1 MMSGEEPGYGM
12 REVFGHGMGDAAGA
26 VSGVD
31 DFGGGSGAADDL
43 AGDAVL
49 RELWAGLRS
58 DLLLEAAVLPGGG
71 PDGGGRGAGG
81 NGLGGDDL
89 FVRESERNG
98 LEITEIRVETEA
110 QERRLGRKR
119 GRYVTIY
126 SEGLKADDG
135 GIHREA
141 VDEVAGWL
149 RKLLPDGVKTVFVAG
164 LGNSEASP
172 DALGPDT
179 VSHVA
184 VNRHLQGHQ
193 GEEEDTSGIQICAMS
208 PGVMAQ
214 TGLET
219 AGILAGVTGEF
230 KPDALVVVDALA
242 ARSVTRLGTTIQ
254 LTDTGISPGS
264 GIGNYRQEIS
274 REVIG
279 IPVVAVGI
287 PMVVEAAAIVYETV
301 EAVRSALR
309 QEHMDGEAGFLKQLS
324 SREQHELFRELLEKK
339 ARPLYVTV
347 KDVDE
352 LEKRLSF
359 TLSEAIN
366 QAFSGMNRT
375 PRA

>member
-1 MMSGEEPGYGM
+1 MC
-12 REVFGHGMGDAAGA
+12 EVFDDAMGDAAGA
-26 VSGVD
+26 RGDS
-31 DFGGGSGAADDL
+31 GSGKE
-43 AGDAVL
+43 AGDDVL
-49 RELWAGLRS
+49 RDLWAGVRS
-58 DLLLEAAVLPGGG
+58 DLLLESAVLQGEGMTGDERFRDRDGCSGGDRESG
-71 PDGGGRGAGG
+71 K
-81 NGLGGDDL
+81 NGCSGDDL
-89 FVRESERNG
+89 FVREFVKNG
-98 LEITEIRVETEA
+98 LEITEIRVETEE

-119 GRYVTIY
+119 GRFVTIY
-126 SEGLKADDG
+126 SEGLKVDDG

-141 VDEVAGWL
+141 VDEAAGWI
-149 RKLLPDGVKTVFVAG
+149 RELLPKGVRTVFVAG
-164 LGNSEASP
+164 LGNPEASP

-184 VNRHLQGHQ
+184 VNRHL
-193 GEEEDTSGIQICAMS
+193 GEREDSSGIQVCAMS

-219 AGILAGVTGEF
+219 AGILAGVTEEF
-230 KPDALVVVDALA
+230 RPDALVVVDALA

-254 LTDTGISPGS
+254 LTDTGIAPGS

-274 REVIG
+274 REVLG
-279 IPVVAVGI
+279 IPVIAVGI

-301 EAVRSALR
+301 DAVRSALR
-309 QEHMDGEAGFLKQLS
+309 QEHMDREAGFLEQLS
-324 SREQHELFRELLEKK
+324 RKEQYELFRELLEKR

-366 QAFSGMNRT
+366 QALAGMKSDSQ
-375 PRA
+375 A